1 MPENPLPPLTGE
13 QSVTPGRDGLPDHG
27 ARDIGVV
34 VVAYAS
40 AGTIETCLS
49 ALLAARDVARVM
61 VVDNA
66 SPDDTVAIVQRLA
79 RRDPRLGL
87 VRNPD
92 NRGFAAAC
100 NQGATAI
107 AQPWIAFVNPDA
119 YVGRDT
125 LARLVD
131 CAITRPGAGLLG
143 VEQRDPD
150 GVADPA
156 SRRADPSLREQLFS
170 FGRREH
176 LYLGRDP
183 DQPVQP
189 VDAVSG
195 ALMLLPAVL
204 FVRLGGFDEGYRL
217 HAEDLDL
224 CRRVRQAGY
233 EVVVANQLAVTHVR
247 GVSSRRRPAWVE
259 FQKHRGL
266 WRYFRK
272 FEAADTPALL
282 QPLLWLALWAHF
294 ALVLARQLWQRLR

>member
-1 MPENPLPPLTGE
+1 MNTTHEAQPAL
-13 QSVTPGRDGLPDHG
+13 DFG

-34 VVAYAS
+34 VVTHAS
-40 AGTIETCLS
+40 ASTIEACLE
-49 ALLAARDVARVM
+49 ALLAARHVVRLL

-66 SPDDTVAIVQRLA
+66 SPDDTAERVERMV

-87 VRNPD
+87 VRNLE

-119 YVGRDT
+119 FVARDT
-125 LARLVD
+125 LSRLVEH
-131 CAITRPGAGLLG
+131 AIARPGAGLLG
-143 VEQRDPD
+143 VEQRDEQGLP
-150 GVADPA
+150 DPA
-156 SRRADPSLREQLFS
+156 SRRADPSLREQLFTL
-170 FGRREH
+170 GRREN
-176 LYLGRDP
+176 LFLGRDP
-183 DQPVQP
+183 AQDVQA

-204 FVRLGGFDEGYRL
+204 FARLDGFDEGFRL

-224 CRRVRQAGY
+224 CRRVREAGY
-233 EVVVANQLAVTHVR
+233 EVVVANDLAVTHLR
-247 GVSSRRRPAWVE
+247 GVSSGRRPVWVE

-272 FEAADTPALL
+272 FEAAHVPAWQRPLVFVALWLHFPLALL
-282 QPLLWLALWAHF
+282 TQAWQSR
-294 ALVLARQLWQRLR
+294 RQAGKS